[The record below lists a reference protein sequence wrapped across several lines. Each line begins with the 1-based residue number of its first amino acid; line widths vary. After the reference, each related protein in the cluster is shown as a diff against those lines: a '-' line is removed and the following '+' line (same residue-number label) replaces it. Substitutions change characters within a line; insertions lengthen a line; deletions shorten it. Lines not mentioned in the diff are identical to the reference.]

1 MWEYEYMTRTRH
13 ERKIRLSRSTSED
26 DGEDMPVSPKRYREV
41 YADDFI
47 NQDSVQCNMRV

>member
-1 MWEYEYMTRTRH
+1 MTRTRH